1 MNILDQ
7 LKAIDPSETQVRSKG
22 HGLTTRQAHVR
33 RADVGALGLPRHGWR
48 RAQGRLRR
56 ACGGG
61 GRFTG
66 HGTTPWETAWA
77 RTAMG
82 DRFIDLSGKVFRGK
96 VDSSCLTGMTK
107 VTIYVCIVP
116 TCSTVPK
123 SSEIHW
129 TSGLPVPVTFAPATR
144 VAWRQISPAQ
154 EARRG

>member
-1 MNILDQ
+1 MNIHDQ
-7 LKAIDPSETQVRSKG
+7 LEAIDPSETQVRSKG

-33 RADVGALGLPRHGWR
+33 RADVGALGRPRHRWR

-82 DRFIDLSGKVFRGK
+82 DWFIDLSDKVFRGK

-107 VTIYVCIVP
+107 VSIYVYIVP
-116 TCSTVPK
+116 TLFYRTEIIRNPLNIWPPGSGDLCSGDEGGMAPNF
-123 SSEIHW
+123 
-129 TSGLPVPVTFAPATR
+129 SG
-144 VAWRQISPAQ
+144 S
-154 EARRG
+154 RG